1 MGEPGAARRGRDD
14 RGDALVAVDAGDLLD
29 EVLGGGEVGAP
40 GRRGHR
46 EQVPVAGDRA
56 ADRLQ
61 DRDDL
66 ALEVDDADD
75 LRREVDVHRHRYRVG
90 RGAHVGDVRV
100 GDSPAVL
107 DEQVDGELGRG
118 GRERRVDAALEAA
131 RGLAGQL
138 VPAGR
143 ARDGDR
149 LEVRGLD
156 EHVAGRRTDLG
167 LGAAHDAG
175 DRDGALAAVVG
186 DEQVARVEGAVDV
199 VEGRQPLAGART
211 AHDDRALEGG
221 EVEGVQ
227 RLAEAEHHVVRDVD
241 RQRDRAHA
249 RPR

>member
-1 MGEPGAARRGRDD
+1 MPTSLDGKSTCIVTGAGAAG
-14 RGDALVAVDAGDLLD
+14 
-29 EVLGGGEVGAP
+29 
-40 GRRGHR
+40 
-46 EQVPVAGDRA
+46 A
-56 ADRLQ
+56 AD
-61 DRDDL
+61 
-66 ALEVDDADD
+66 
-75 LRREVDVHRHRYRVG
+75 
-90 RGAHVGDVRV
+90 VGDVGV

-107 DEQVDGELGRG
+107 DEQVDGQLGRR
-118 GRERRVDAALEAA
+118 GRQRRVDAALEAA

-143 ARDGDR
+143 AGDGDR

-167 LGAAHDAG
+167 LAAAHDAG
-175 DRDGALAAVVG
+175 DRDGAIAAVVG
-186 DEQVARVEGAVDV
+186 DEQVARVEGTLDV

-241 RQRDRAHA
+241 RQRDRAHPGLGEAHRHPARGRRRDVDAAHDACDVAVAAGAAADRVGVGAA
-249 RPR
+249 RPGSRRRWRAVPSPPGRAPGR